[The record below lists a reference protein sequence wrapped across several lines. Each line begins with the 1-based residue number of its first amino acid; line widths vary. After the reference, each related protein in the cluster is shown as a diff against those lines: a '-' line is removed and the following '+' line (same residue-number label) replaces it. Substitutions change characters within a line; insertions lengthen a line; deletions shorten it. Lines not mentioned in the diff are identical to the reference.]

1 MSFIARILQRV
12 AAKNGLRGL
21 RPEESRFAGAAQAA
35 SAERPQAA
43 PALGAHAMSASAE
56 RPQAAPAPGDQA
68 AHARRTG
75 AGSRVASCTAP
86 ARAPRFAKA
95 VAMLGAVALAVGC
108 SNADPLRRS
117 DGKDRAGETIVVGS
131 QDYYSNEIIAEIY
144 AQALEAKGY
153 KIERQMKIGQREV
166 YMPEVRSGSID
177 VFPEYT
183 GNLLQYIDS
192 KASVTAPEPVYRAL
206 EKKLPRELTVLNQAP
221 AADQDSYVVTA
232 KFASENGI
240 RTIGDLAKVKGR
252 LVLGGNSELES
263 RPYGPKGLKSAYG
276 VDVSFTPIEDSGGP
290 LTIKSLREGRA
301 QVVDLYSGN
310 PELSTG
316 EFVVLQDPKN
326 LFLSSHVVPLVSSK
340 LPVRAARI
348 LDRVS
353 AKLTSE
359 DLRAMGARSVKSG
372 QPASKIAKD
381 WLKGKGLG

>member
-1 MSFIARILQRV
+1 MTLSFIARILRRV
-12 AAKNGLRGL
+12 AAKGGLRRL
-21 RPEESRFAGAAQAA
+21 RLEESRFAGAVQAA
-35 SAERPQAA
+35 SAERAQAA

-56 RPQAAPAPGDQA
+56 RPQA

>member
-1 MSFIARILQRV
+1 MKR
-12 AAKNGLRGL
+12 K
-21 RPEESRFAGAAQAA
+21 
-35 SAERPQAA
+35 
-43 PALGAHAMSASAE
+43 HA
-56 RPQAAPAPGDQA
+56 
-68 AHARRTG
+68 
-75 AGSRVASCTAP
+75 
-86 ARAPRFAKA
+86 
-95 VAMLGAVALAVGC
+95 ALAVV
-108 SNADPLRRS
+108 A
-117 DGKDRAGETIVVGS
+117 AGALALSACGSASSLEGSAPSGEALTIGS
-131 QDYYSNEIIAEIY
+131 QDYYSNEIIAEAY
-144 AQALEAKGY
+144 AQALEGAGFTVN
-153 KIERQMKIGQREV
+153 RQMRIGQREV

-192 KASVTAPEPVYRAL
+192 KANVTAPEPVYRAL

-240 RTIGDLAKVKGR
+240 RAIGDLAKVKGR

-359 DLRAMGARSVKSG
+359 DLRAMGTRSVKSG

>member
-1 MSFIARILQRV
+1 MSFIARILRKV
-12 AAKNGLRGL
+12 AAKGGLRGL
-21 RPEESRFAGAAQAA
+21 RPEESRFAGAV
-35 SAERPQAA
+35 QAA
-43 PALGAHAMSASAE
+43 PVPEAKAAPAE
-56 RPQAAPAPGDQA
+56 RSQAAP
-68 AHARRTG
+68 ARRTG
-75 AGSRVASCTAP
+75 AGSRVAPCNAS

-95 VAMLGAVALAVGC
+95 VATLGAVALAVGC

-131 QDYYSNEIIAEIY
+131 QDYYSNEIFAEIY

-240 RTIGDLAKVKGR
+240 RTVGDLAKVKGR

-263 RPYGPKGLKSAYG
+263 RPKGLKSAYG

-340 LPVRAARI
+340 LPVRAAKI
-348 LDRVS
+348 LDGVS

-359 DLRAMGARSVKSG
+359 DLRAMNARSVKSG

>member
-1 MSFIARILQRV
+1 MSFIARILRRV
-12 AAKNGLRGL
+12 AAKGGLRRL
-21 RPEESRFAGAAQAA
+21 RLEESRFAGAVQAA
-35 SAERPQAA
+35 SAERSQAA
-43 PALGAHAMSASAE
+43 PTLGARAMSASGADVMSAE
-56 RPQAAPAPGDQA
+56 RSQTAP
-68 AHARRTG
+68 ARRTG
-75 AGSRVASCTAP
+75 AGSRVAPCN

-95 VAMLGAVALAVGC
+95 VATLGAVALAVGC

-153 KIERQMKIGQREV
+153 IIERQMKIGQREV

-340 LPVRAARI
+340 LPVRAAKI
-348 LDRVS
+348 LDGVS

-359 DLRAMGARSVKSG
+359 DLRAMNARSVKSG

>member
-1 MSFIARILQRV
+1 MSFIARILRKV
-12 AAKNGLRGL
+12 AAKGGLRGL
-21 RPEESRFAGAAQAA
+21 RPEESRFAGAVQAAPVPEAKAAPAERAQAA
-35 SAERPQAA
+35 P
-43 PALGAHAMSASAE
+43 
-56 RPQAAPAPGDQA
+56 
-68 AHARRTG
+68 ARRTG
-75 AGSRVASCTAP
+75 AGSRVASSCTAP

-276 VDVSFTPIEDSGGP
+276 VNVSFTPIEDSGGP

-340 LPVRAARI
+340 LPVRAAKI